1 MFLKSIDKKVF
12 IMKICL
18 ITTNEEN
25 IFVPKGVNYLI
36 DNFKDI
42 DVICVPGFSSIKR
55 NIYFLF
61 LLYFSELIQ
70 VIFVKIKGIFHK
82 TRFKKNFILLNS
94 VNSKQFINLIKK
106 NKYELIISY
115 SCPQIINSE
124 NLDQINELQIRL
136 VNFHP
141 GILPKYRG
149 LFTNFYSLKN
159 KEREVGITLHKIS
172 KKIDGGEILSILK
185 IPIENH
191 DSIYDLYKK
200 IYHSQDSLNFLVN
213 SIKNLNNITNKIE
226 NSNDNSKYN
235 TYPEFID
242 ILKYRIKKF

>member
-149 LFTNFYSLKN
+149 L
-159 KEREVGITLHKIS
+159 
-172 KKIDGGEILSILK
+172 LK

>member
-1 MFLKSIDKKVF
+1 MFFKSIDKKIF

-25 IFVPKGVNYLI
+25 VFTPKGVNYLI

-42 DVICVPGFSSIKR
+42 DVICVPGFSSMKR

-70 VIFVKIKGIFHK
+70 VIFIKIRFIFLK
-82 TRFKKNFILLNS
+82 TRFKKNFIPLNS
-94 VNSKQFINLIKK
+94 VNSEQFISLIKK
-106 NKYELIISY
+106 NKYELIVSY
-115 SCPQIINSE
+115 NCPQIINSE
-124 NLDQINELQIRL
+124 NLDQISKLNIKL

-159 KEREVGITLHKIS
+159 KEREAGITLHKIS
-172 KKIDGGEILSILK
+172 KKIDGGEILSIFK

-191 DSIYDLYKK
+191 DTIYDLYKK
-200 IYHSQDSLNFLVN
+200 IYLSEDSLNFVVN
-213 SIKNLNNITNKIE
+213 SIKNYNQIKNKIRS
-226 NSNDNSKYN
+226 SNDNCKYN
-235 TYPEFID
+235 SYPEFID